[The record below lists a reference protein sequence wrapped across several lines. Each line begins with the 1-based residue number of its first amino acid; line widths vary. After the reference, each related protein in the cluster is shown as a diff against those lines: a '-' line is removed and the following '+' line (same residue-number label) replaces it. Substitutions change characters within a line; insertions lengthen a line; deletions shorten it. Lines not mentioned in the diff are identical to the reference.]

1 MFERILG
8 MAPVLFQVG
17 ALNDQR
23 KHRMP
28 PLPGAELVQTPV
40 QLYRYLLRC
49 CKQLP
54 AKNIQQHYKHA
65 VRQNFKVHA
74 DEDDPERIKQIIK
87 RAIEDADWIL
97 SKYKKK

>member
-1 MFERILG
+1 MIKG
-8 MAPVLFQVG
+8 
-17 ALNDQR
+17 
-23 KHRMP
+23 MP

-40 QLYRYLLRC
+40 QLYRYLFRC

-65 VRQNFKVHA
+65 IRQNFKVHA

-97 SKYKKK
+97 SKYKHMKQKKLEKDPESKQTK